1 MWESCLYGS
10 ERAWV
15 ATESVRASR
24 ERPFYSN
31 GLAIGNY
38 DSGWNKLFDPI
49 LETLKLFPSFLLV
62 TDGDTSILKGIKSL
76 NIVFQRC
83 LAYTASD
90 EILSMER

>member
-31 GLAIGNY
+31 AG
-38 DSGWNKLFDPI
+38 FQPV
-49 LETLKLFPSFLLV
+49 V
-62 TDGDTSILKGIKSL
+62 TDKNKHNPKWVELMISMYRP
-76 NIVFQRC
+76 VFVQP
-83 LAYTASD
+83 
-90 EILSMER
+90 I